1 MRQTKAVYH
10 WKGLLSRRRWEKIME
25 AKEEIYQYI
34 KENHKEG
41 VTAQDISE
49 VFEIKRNVASHYLN
63 RLEKEGKL
71 QKGTTR
77 PVCFSVIEKENRNQK
92 EVGNVESRKME
103 EKSDVSTFSNFIGS
117 NGSMEQ
123 IIEKCKAGSLDGNSN
138 RKDPETKRII
148 RNNGKGRSG
157 AFIILFKRNSLE

>member
-77 PVCFSVIEKENRNQK
+77 PVCFSVIEKGNRNQK

-123 IIEKCKAGSLDGNSN
+123 IIEKCKAAVNYPVNGL
-138 RKDPETKRII
+138 TMII
-148 RNNGKGRSG
+148 CGASGVGKVIWR
-157 AFIILFKRNSLE
+157 L

>member
-1 MRQTKAVYH
+1 MQKKTLHMRQTKAVYH

-77 PVCFSVIEKENRNQK
+77 PVCFSVIEKGNRNQK

-123 IIEKCKAGSLDGNSN
+123 IIEKCKAAVNYPVNGL
-138 RKDPETKRII
+138 TMII
-148 RNNGKGRSG
+148 CGASGVGKVIWR
-157 AFIILFKRNSLE
+157 L